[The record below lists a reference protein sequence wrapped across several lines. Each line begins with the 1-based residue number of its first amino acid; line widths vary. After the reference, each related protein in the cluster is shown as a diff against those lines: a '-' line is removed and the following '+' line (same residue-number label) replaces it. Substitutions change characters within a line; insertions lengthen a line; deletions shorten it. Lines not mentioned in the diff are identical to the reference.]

1 MKILVWSQYFWP
13 ENFPINELAS
23 ELAEAGVKVT
33 VLTGKPNYPE
43 GKLFPGYRASGITR
57 ERFSNMELVRIPLV
71 PRGAATSLRL
81 SLNYLSFVV
90 SGLLI
95 APFALRRRKFDGI
108 FIYAPSP
115 LLQALPALFL
125 AYIKK
130 VPVTLWVQDLWP
142 DALKA
147 TGHVKNHFA
156 LRLIGILVRYIYR
169 RSDLILVQSEAFRTP
184 VVRGGGA
191 PSKIRY
197 FPNSI
202 KAEAPIPV
210 ATDAAQKLVFEMQ
223 GTFSVIYAGNIGRAQ
238 SVETIVEA
246 AKQLLCTAPNVKI
259 FLVGSG
265 SREKWMD
272 AEIRRLGLSNL
283 ILTGRFEPSDM
294 PSILGSASALL
305 ITLVDDPAIAL
316 TIPSK
321 IQTFLANGR
330 PIVASINGEGAR
342 VLSEAESG
350 PVCPAGD
357 GRSLAA
363 AISQLEHMSPAT
375 REQLG
380 KNGRQ
385 YFLEHFELTRR
396 SRELIQHLIQAKRT
410 GER

>member
-1 MKILVWSQYFWP
+1 MNVLVWSQYFWP

-23 ELAEAGVKVT
+23 ELVEAGVNVT

-43 GKLFPGYRASGITR
+43 GKLFPGYRAGGITR
-57 ERFSNMELVRIPLV
+57 ERYSNVELVRIPLL

-81 SLNYLSFVV
+81 GLNYLSFVV
-90 SGLLI
+90 SGLLV
-95 APFALRRRKFDGI
+95 APFALRRREFDAI

-125 AYIKK
+125 ASIKK

-147 TGHVKNHFA
+147 TGHVKNHVA
-156 LRLIGILVRYIYR
+156 LRLVGILVRYIYR
-169 RSDLILVQSEAFRTP
+169 RSDLILVQSEAFRAP

-191 PSKIRY
+191 PSRIHY

-202 KAEAPIPV
+202 KAEAPIPL
-210 ATDAAQKLVFEMQ
+210 ASDGAQKLVQEMQ
-223 GTFSVIYAGNIGRAQ
+223 GAFSVIYAGNIGRAQ

-246 AKQLLCTAPNVKI
+246 AKQLLCTAPHIKI

-272 AEIRRLGLSNL
+272 AEIRRLGLNNL
-283 ILTGRFEPSDM
+283 ILAGRFAPSDM
-294 PSILGSASALL
+294 PLILGNASALL
-305 ITLVDDPAIAL
+305 ITLVDDPGIAL

-342 VLSEAESG
+342 VLNEAEAG
-350 PVCPAGD
+350 PVCSAGD
-357 GRSLAA
+357 GPSLSA
-363 AISQLEHMSPAT
+363 AISQLEQMSPAT

-380 KNGRQ
+380 KNGRR
-385 YFLEHFELTRR
+385 YFLKHFELTRR

-410 GER
+410 SGR

>member
-13 ENFPINELAS
+13 ENFPINELAC

-43 GKLFPGYRASGITR
+43 GKLFPGYQANGITY
-57 ERFSNMELVRIPLV
+57 ERFANIGLVRIPLF

-95 APFALRRRKFDGI
+95 APFALRRREFDAI

-125 AYIKK
+125 AYNKK

-156 LRLIGILVRYIYR
+156 LRLVGILVRYIYR
-169 RSDLILVQSEAFRTP
+169 RSDLILIQSEAFRAP

-191 PSKIRY
+191 PSRIRY

-202 KAEAPIPV
+202 KAKAPIPV
-210 ATDAAQKLVFEMQ
+210 ASDAARKLVFDMQ

-246 AKQLLCTAPNVKI
+246 AKQLLCAAPNVKI
-259 FLVGSG
+259 FLLGSG
-265 SREKWMD
+265 SREKWMN

-283 ILTGRFEPSDM
+283 ILAGRFDASDM

-321 IQTFLANGR
+321 IQTFLASGR

-342 VLSEAESG
+342 VLCEAEAG

-357 GRSLAA
+357 GGSLAA
-363 AISQLEHMSPAT
+363 AISRLERMSPST

-396 SRELIQHLIQAKRT
+396 SRELIQHLIQTKRT
-410 GER
+410 GRT